1 MSMMNRMK
9 KRICRVALYGR
20 VSTEEQA
27 LRGFSIEAQVDAL
40 KEYAKDKNMKVVDVY
55 LDEGISGAKPP

>member
-1 MSMMNRMK
+1 MSS
-9 KRICRVALYGR
+9 RIRRVGLYGR

-40 KEYAKDKNMKVVDVY
+40 KEYAKENNMKIVDIY
-55 LDEGISGAKPP
+55 LDEGISGA